1 MYNRPAFY
9 IEDDYFNPEPMMCSE
24 YEDEE
29 DARIESIVLKQPV
42 PSPHKTGIVYI
53 DGIEYSEQVVEL
65 FDYLNIQT
73 EVANAI
79 VG

>member
-1 MYNRPAFY
+1 MYTPLY
-9 IEDDYFNPEPMMCSE
+9 IEDDYFCSEPMTGCE

-29 DARIESIVLKQPV
+29 DARIESIVLKEPV
-42 PSPHKTGIVYI
+42 PSPHKVGIVYI
-53 DGIEYSEQVVEL
+53 DGVEYDEQVVEL
-65 FDYLNIQT
+65 FDYITIQT